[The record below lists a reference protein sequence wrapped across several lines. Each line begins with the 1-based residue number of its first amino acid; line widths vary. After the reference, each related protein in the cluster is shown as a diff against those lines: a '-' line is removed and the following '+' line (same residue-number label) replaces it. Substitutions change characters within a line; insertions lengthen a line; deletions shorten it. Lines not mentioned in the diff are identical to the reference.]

1 MTVEAQERL
10 SFSSSDEVFVRI
22 GLFVVFGLLGGF
34 GLWASLAHIDG
45 ASVAPGVVVVESSRK
60 TIQHLEGGIVN
71 QIHVREG
78 EIVSA
83 NQPLVSLDTTQTQ
96 AQVALLKTQ
105 YINLSAKLSRLEA
118 VRNGAS
124 NIDWIDFQFEL
135 DTSEIGLFESAQADQ
150 QAIFQRQLVELSSQ
164 TEVLNEQRVQID
176 QQLTGLRESI
186 LERRK
191 TIVSFESELE
201 TARKLVADGFGTEQ
215 RVQEILRQLANVRA
229 SFSRE
234 QSEIQSL
241 QSEVSELASRKIA
254 LINGQGKQ
262 VDEELADVR
271 ARHQDVLERL
281 FAASDRLER
290 SVIRAP
296 ESGVVL
302 ELMLN
307 TVGGIVSSGQP
318 IMEIVPTGDQLKVEA
333 RIPTDD
339 IDRVS
344 IGQSAEIMFP
354 AFNTHTT
361 PRLSGIVRRISA
373 DRLVDQATGLPYFMA
388 EIEVPNEEREQLGG
402 QVLLPGM
409 SAQVLIKTGARS
421 LVSYLF
427 KPVSDTM
434 DRAFRED

>member
-10 SFSSSDEVFVRI
+10 SFSTSDEVFVRI

-254 LINGQGKQ
+254 LLNGQGKQ

-344 IGQSAEIMFP
+344 IGQPAEIMFP

>member
-10 SFSSSDEVFVRI
+10 SFSTSDEVFVRI
-22 GLFVVFGLLGGF
+22 GLFIVFGLLGGF

>member
-10 SFSSSDEVFVRI
+10 SFSTSDEVFVRI

>member
-10 SFSSSDEVFVRI
+10 SFSTSDEVFVRI
-22 GLFVVFGLLGGF
+22 GLFIVFGLLGGF

-105 YINLSAKLSRLEA
+105 YINLLAKLSRLEA